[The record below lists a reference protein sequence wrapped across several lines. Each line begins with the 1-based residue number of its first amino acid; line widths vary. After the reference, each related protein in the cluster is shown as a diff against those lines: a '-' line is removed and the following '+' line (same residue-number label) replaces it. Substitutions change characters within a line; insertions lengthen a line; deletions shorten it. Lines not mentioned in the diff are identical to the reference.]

1 MSIKKKKEKIR
12 GKKGRD
18 SKEKKKKDQK
28 MTSLHQF
35 EFVEDT
41 RIFLS
46 FSLKRNYPPFP
57 TPTTTPLHLNYL
69 FHLFSQPCQPPPQV
83 TRHTTSST
91 SPLARQVL
99 SFLFLHLYLFFFC

>member
-1 MSIKKKKEKIR
+1 MSIKKKEKIR

-18 SKEKKKKDQK
+18 SKEKKKDQK

-91 SPLARQVL
+91 SLLARQVL